1 MVTPGVVLIDVVP
14 ETMSS
19 TVVTL
24 DGVVVALI
32 VVVWEIVVGGFV
44 VVLVVV
50 CDVVGDCV
58 TGLTEPEHKYNI
70 E

>member
-24 DGVVVALI
+24 AGVVALI
-32 VVVWEIVVGGFV
+32 VVVWEVVVGGFV

>member
-24 DGVVVALI
+24 AGIVVALI
-32 VVVWEIVVGGFV
+32 VVVWEVLVGGFV

>member
-24 DGVVVALI
+24 AGVVVALI
-32 VVVWEIVVGGFV
+32 VVVWEVVFGGFV